1 MSVNSN
7 DNKALLWNLLSKHPN
22 QKKDPSKF
30 QAVLEYRVNE
40 IHRNRFKF
48 GNNLMSMNKEIIK
61 QFAQEM
67 PPPSTQKQKPQ
78 PPAMSKSQIFEKRL
92 KNQQANF
99 DKLINGTKPKEIDF
113 SDKTEETPVD
123 SRMVDDTLQQRELE
137 LKKIMAQYDSNS
149 NNATE
154 WLKGEETSAAKHLKI
169 DKTSNVKLEPDV
181 VNVSAKQKRVHF
193 EIKEKDTKS
202 KPSSFLDKLKKI
214 DVKDE
219 IINHLNRIEEKQ
231 NLILSL
237 LQSNTNRQI
246 N

>member
-1 MSVNSN
+1 
-7 DNKALLWNLLSKHPN
+7 
-22 QKKDPSKF
+22 
-30 QAVLEYRVNE
+30 
-40 IHRNRFKF
+40 
-48 GNNLMSMNKEIIK
+48 
-61 QFAQEM
+61 
-67 PPPSTQKQKPQ
+67 
-78 PPAMSKSQIFEKRL
+78 
-92 KNQQANF
+92 
-99 DKLINGTKPKEIDF
+99 
-113 SDKTEETPVD
+113 
-123 SRMVDDTLQQRELE
+123 
-137 LKKIMAQYDSNS
+137 MAQYDSNS

-154 WLKGEETSAAKHLKI
+154 WLKGEETSTAKHLKI